1 MSNPPLSANSTILGI
16 ESSCDDTSAAVLING
31 KIVSNITA
39 SQDVHRKYG
48 GVVPE
53 LASRAHQSHIIPVI
67 ENALSRAEISL
78 SDVDAI
84 AVTQG
89 PGLMGSLIVGLN
101 TAKGLAL
108 AMEKPLIGVNHL
120 HAHIAALYIENNVEF
135 PMLSLLVSG
144 GHTQLIWVT
153 EPGSYEIIGQ
163 TIDDAVGEAFDKG
176 AKIMGMGYPG
186 GPEISKWAEQ
196 GDPNFQKFPDSLTE
210 NLSFSFSGIKT
221 SLLYFL
227 KKSQQLDSDFLA
239 KNKAN
244 ICASY
249 QNALIEMLLKR
260 VKKALINYPAAS
272 IGLVG
277 GVSANLPLRAAFTK
291 LAQNRKIPSYIPSFE
306 FCTDNAAMIAQA
318 GLHLG
323 VKGEFL
329 KLDAL
334 PYTRA

>member
-1 MSNPPLSANSTILGI
+1 
-16 ESSCDDTSAAVLING
+16 
-31 KIVSNITA
+31 
-39 SQDVHRKYG
+39 
-48 GVVPE
+48 
-53 LASRAHQSHIIPVI
+53 
-67 ENALSRAEISL
+67 
-78 SDVDAI
+78 
-84 AVTQG
+84 
-89 PGLMGSLIVGLN
+89 
-101 TAKGLAL
+101 
-108 AMEKPLIGVNHL
+108 
-120 HAHIAALYIENNVEF
+120 
-135 PMLSLLVSG
+135 
-144 GHTQLIWVT
+144 
-153 EPGSYEIIGQ
+153 
-163 TIDDAVGEAFDKG
+163 
-176 AKIMGMGYPG
+176 
-186 GPEISKWAEQ
+186 
-196 GDPNFQKFPDSLTE
+196 
-210 NLSFSFSGIKT
+210 
-221 SLLYFL
+221 LLYFL